1 MSKSILAS
9 VITTTFAIVLLG
21 GFLNQAI
28 TAEPTGLTAISSNT
42 GVKYNVDN
50 SKDIKEYLLTNRS
63 YDEFNYDLDGDGRVT
78 SLDLAYFKSDV
89 FSSSEPY
96 ETTTT
101 TTTETTAANINVS
114 SFTATVSNGDE
125 SIEPYG
131 LFISG
136 SFYDNGNWIMY
147 DGEGAFGYSF
157 SRIEGKFPEIDYTGN
172 MSMNQPKDGELRV
185 NYLYDATTYAI
196 IEYDGTTPLPEGTY
210 FVELLSS
217 QYNNGAYASSY
228 WYYKL
233 NIKSES
239 IVKFN

>member
-21 GFLNQAI
+21 GFLNQGI
-28 TAEPTGLTAISSNT
+28 TAEPTGLTAVSSNT

-63 YDEFNYDLDGDGRVT
+63 YDEFNYDLDGDEMVT
-78 SLDLAYFKSDV
+78 SLDLAYFKSSV

-96 ETTTT
+96 ETT
-101 TTTETTAANINVS
+101 ASRIDVS

-125 SIEPYG
+125 SIKPYK